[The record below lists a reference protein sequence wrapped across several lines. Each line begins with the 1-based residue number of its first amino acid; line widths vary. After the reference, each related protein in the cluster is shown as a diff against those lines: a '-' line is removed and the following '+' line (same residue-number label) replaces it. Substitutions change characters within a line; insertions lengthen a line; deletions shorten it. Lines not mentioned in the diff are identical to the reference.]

1 MKLAVQLPFV
11 APLVMFRVAPMII
24 RRTMVPDNNRITV
37 KLDASMV
44 SFPNANRH
52 STELA
57 ANAINANP
65 VRMIVFNKESLIN
78 CYFFR
83 VFLLQH

>member
-1 MKLAVQLPFV
+1 MKPAVQLPFSDD
-11 APLVMFRVAPMII
+11 PIMFREVPMII
-24 RRTMVPDNNRITV
+24 RRTMVPDTNRITV
-37 KLDASMV
+37 KLDASMA

-65 VRMIVFNKESLIN
+65 VRMIVFNKELFIN
-78 CYFFR
+78 CYS
-83 VFLLQH
+83 LKT